1 MWPRYSRCDWNPP
14 QGLSFAQGVLPGV
27 DLCLDSAGENIA
39 VAIETAR
46 GPDSLMIP
54 IPPWPPG
61 VAIAA
66 IVELSILLRSQLLS
80 LLAIFLG
87 ENYQFS
93 HKAFP
98 PAFRANI
105 RIIL

>member
-1 MWPRYSRCDWNPP
+1 MWPKYSRCDWNPNRE
-14 QGLSFAQGVLPGV
+14 LSFAKG
-27 DLCLDSAGENIA
+27 DLSGLNLSLDSAGENIA
-39 VAIETAR
+39 VAIETAL

-66 IVELSILLRSQLLS
+66 IVELSILLRSQLLP
-80 LLAIFLG
+80 LLANFLG
-87 ENYQFS
+87 ENNQFS
-93 HKAFP
+93 HIALP

-105 RIIL
+105 RIML